1 MPPAAD
7 IALDADQSAPDYL
20 QASIATRLSFLAA
33 GFVMAC
39 WAPLI
44 PFVKANAGVDEAQL
58 GLLLLCL
65 GIGSV
70 IAMPL
75 TGYFSAKTGAKPMIM
90 LGGIGLVVILP
101 VLAALSA
108 PLALAAAL
116 LFFGAA
122 LGTIDVAMNVH
133 AAEIEKARGRPLMS
147 GFHAMWSVGG
157 VLGAGGV
164 TLLLSQ
170 GVSPV
175 TGALFGSALAL
186 AALLYARPRLLAAQ
200 GGEAPAFVRP
210 RGIVLLL
217 AVLAGITFL
226 VEGAVLDWSALLIL
240 ERGLLDQGMAGLGY
254 MLFSV
259 AMTVGRLTGDRIVG
273 FLGPQRVL
281 LWGGIVTLAGF
292 GALLLTDWTPLAM
305 AGFVLIGL
313 GAANLVPVVF
323 SAAGKQTIMPPGL
336 AIAAVTTTGY
346 AGILLGPAA
355 MGFVSHATSL
365 PTAFWMLVAL
375 TAIVPLCARLATAQR

>member
-7 IALDADQSAPDYL
+7 LALDAAPTPDYL
-20 QASIATRLSFLAA
+20 QASIATRLAFLAA

-44 PFVKANAGVDEAQL
+44 PFVKANANADEAQL

-70 IAMPL
+70 IAMPM
-75 TGYFSAKTGAKPMIM
+75 TGYFSARTGAKPMIL
-90 LGGIGLVVILP
+90 LGGLGLIVILP
-101 VLAALSA
+101 VLAGLTA

-116 LFFGAA
+116 LLFGAS

-133 AAEIEKARGRPLMS
+133 AAEIERARARPLMS

-157 VLGAGGV
+157 VLGAGGM
-164 TLLLSQ
+164 TLLLSL
-170 GVSPV
+170 GLSPV
-175 TGALFGSALAL
+175 TGATVGSALAL
-186 AALLYARPRLLAAQ
+186 AALLYARPRFLVAQ

-226 VEGAVLDWSALLIL
+226 VEGAVLDWSALLIV
-240 ERGLLDQGMAGLGY
+240 ERGLLEPAMAGLGY

-259 AMTVGRLTGDRIVG
+259 AMTVGRLTGDRTVSL
-273 FLGPQRVL
+273 LGPQRVL

-292 GALLLTDWTPLAM
+292 AVLLLTDLTPVAM
-305 AGFVLIGL
+305 SGFVLIGL

-323 SAAGKQTIMPPGL
+323 SAAGRQSIMPPGL

-365 PTAFWMLVAL
+365 PAAFWMLVAL
-375 TAIVPLCARLATAQR
+375 TAIVPLCARVATAPR

>member
-1 MPPAAD
+1 
-7 IALDADQSAPDYL
+7 
-20 QASIATRLSFLAA
+20 
-33 GFVMAC
+33 
-39 WAPLI
+39 
-44 PFVKANAGVDEAQL
+44 
-58 GLLLLCL
+58 
-65 GIGSV
+65 
-70 IAMPL
+70 
-75 TGYFSAKTGAKPMIM
+75 MIM
-90 LGGIGLVVILP
+90 LGGIGLVLILP
-101 VLAALSA
+101 FLAALST

-116 LFFGAA
+116 LFFGAS

-157 VLGAGGV
+157 VLGAGGM

-175 TGALFGSALAL
+175 TGSIVGAVLAL
-186 AALLYARPRLLAAQ
+186 AALLYARPRLLVAQ

-254 MLFSV
+254 MLFSI
-259 AMTVGRLTGDRIVG
+259 AMTIGRLTGDRIVG
-273 FLGPQRVL
+273 LLGPRRVL
-281 LWGGIVTLAGF
+281 LWGGVVTLAGF

-305 AGFVLIGL
+305 AGFALIGL

-323 SAAGKQTIMPPGL
+323 SAAGKQTIMPAGL

-375 TAIVPLCARLATAQR
+375 TAIVPLCARVATAQR

>member
-7 IALDADQSAPDYL
+7 IALDADQSAPDYY

-44 PFVKANAGVDEAQL
+44 PFVKANADVDEAQL

-90 LGGIGLVVILP
+90 LGGFGLVLILP
-101 VLAALSA
+101 VLAGLSA
-108 PLALAAAL
+108 PLGLAAAL

-147 GFHAMWSVGG
+147 GFHAMWSAGG

-186 AALLYARPRLLAAQ
+186 AALLYARPRLLTAQ

-259 AMTVGRLTGDRIVG
+259 AMTIGRLTGDRIVG
-273 FLGPQRVL
+273 LLGPRRVL
-281 LWGGIVTLAGF
+281 LWGGLLTLAGF
-292 GALLLTDWTPLAM
+292 GVLLLTDWTPVAM

-365 PTAFWMLVAL
+365 PAAFWMLMAL
-375 TAIVPLCARLATAQR
+375 TAIVPLCARVATAGR